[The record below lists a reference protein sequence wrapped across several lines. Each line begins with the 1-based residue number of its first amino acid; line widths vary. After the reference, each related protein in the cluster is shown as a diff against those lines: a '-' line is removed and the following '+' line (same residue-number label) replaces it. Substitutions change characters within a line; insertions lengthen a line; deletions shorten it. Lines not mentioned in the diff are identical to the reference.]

1 MTSLRWK
8 PARAAPPLAASEV
21 HVWVAVLDALPVGA
35 YIGLLSPDEAAR
47 ADRFHFARD
56 RQRFVGARGL
66 LRELLGCYVDVDP
79 SALLFAYGPRGKPY
93 LAADSRPDRVRFNVS
108 HSGGLAL
115 LAFVRERQLGVDLE
129 LERPVPEAESI
140 AERYFSPREGAALGR
155 LPPAE
160 RPRAFFRCWTR
171 KEAFIKATGDGL
183 SRPLD
188 AFDVTL
194 APREPARLLRVEGE
208 PEEAARWWMEG
219 LEPAEGFAGEG
230 AGGQEQVGPLHAGR
244 LAAVAEL
251 REGRGVPAG
260 QQRRLVVEGIAQ
272 AALARLAHVRREAR
286 MAPCEESPDKIL
298 RDRVAL
304 DEASQKK
311 LAEQLHHR
319 VTVPRREQ

>member
-1 MTSLRWK
+1 MTALRWK

-115 LAFVRERQLGVDLE
+115 LAFARERELGVDLE

-140 AERYFSPREGAALGR
+140 AERYFSPREGAELGR

-219 LEPAEGFAGEG
+219 LEPAEGFAG
-230 AGGQEQVGPLHAGR
+230 A
-244 LAAVAEL
+244 LAV
-251 REGRGVPAG
+251 EGRP
-260 QQRRLVVEGIAQ
+260 
-272 AALARLAHVRREAR
+272 ARLACWKWDHSLERSHE
-286 MAPCEESPDKIL
+286 
-298 RDRVAL
+298 
-304 DEASQKK
+304 
-311 LAEQLHHR
+311 
-319 VTVPRREQ
+319 PRRKGRQDDLQGRCEPRGAVLDLAR